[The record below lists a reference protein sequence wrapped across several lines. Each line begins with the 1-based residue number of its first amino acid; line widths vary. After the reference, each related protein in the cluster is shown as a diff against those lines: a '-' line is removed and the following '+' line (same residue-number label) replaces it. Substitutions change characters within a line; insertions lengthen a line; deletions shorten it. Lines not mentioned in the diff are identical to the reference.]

1 MVFIIA
7 RRNNKIT
14 MSHQSS
20 NQSRSKNGNDFEAY
34 FTQMTGIKKMKKK
47 DKPTFTNI
55 HGIEQLIDFDFSTI
69 INGEKIYID
78 VTTTYR
84 SDRQKQKAYNAM
96 MMKTKLNEDCKF
108 YMVIKSLTENGKK
121 KTVNLLEGMD
131 HVIEIGEFIKLL

>member
-1 MVFIIA
+1 
-7 RRNNKIT
+7 

-20 NQSRSKNGNDFEAY
+20 NQSRSKNGNDFEKV
-34 FTQMTGIKKMKKK
+34 FTELTGIKKMKKK
-47 DKPTFTNI
+47 DKPRFTNI
-55 HGIEQLIDFDFSTI
+55 HGLQQLIDFDFSTE
-69 INGEKIYID
+69 INGTKVFID

-96 MMKTKLNEDCKF
+96 MMKTKLNMDCKF

-131 HVIEIGEFIKLL
+131 HVIEIGEFVKLLK

>member
-1 MVFIIA
+1 
-7 RRNNKIT
+7 

-20 NQSRSKNGNDFEAY
+20 NQSRSKNGNDFEKV
-34 FTQMTGIKKMKKK
+34 FTELTGIKKMKKK
-47 DKPTFTNI
+47 DKPKFTNI
-55 HGIEQLIDFDFSTI
+55 HGLQQLIDFDFSTE
-69 INGEKIYID
+69 INGTKVFID

-96 MMKTKLNEDCKF
+96 MMKTKLNMDCKF

-131 HVIEIGEFIKLL
+131 HVIEIDEFIKLL

>member
-1 MVFIIA
+1 
-7 RRNNKIT
+7 

-20 NQSRSKNGNDFEAY
+20 NQSRSKNGNDFESY

-47 DKPTFTNI
+47 DKPRFTNI

-84 SDRQKQKAYNAM
+84 SDRQKQKAYNAL
-96 MMKTKLNEDCKF
+96 MMKTKLNMDCKF
-108 YMVIKSLTENGKK
+108 YMVIKSLTENGKE

-131 HVIEIGEFIKLL
+131 HVIEIDEFIKLL

>member
-1 MVFIIA
+1 
-7 RRNNKIT
+7 

-20 NQSRSKNGNDFEAY
+20 NQSRSKNGNDFEKV

-47 DKPTFTNI
+47 DKPRFTNI

-96 MMKTKLNEDCKF
+96 MMKTKLNEECKF

-131 HVIEIGEFIKLL
+131 HVIEINEFIKLL

>member
-1 MVFIIA
+1 
-7 RRNNKIT
+7 

-20 NQSRSKNGNDFEAY
+20 NQSRSQNGNDFEKV
-34 FTQMTGIKKMKKK
+34 FTELTGIKKMKKK
-47 DKPTFTNI
+47 DKPKFTNI
-55 HGIEQLIDFDFSTI
+55 HGLEQLIDFDFSTI
-69 INGEKIYID
+69 INGVNVYID

-96 MMKTKLNEDCKF
+96 MMKTKLNMDCKF

-131 HVIEIGEFIKLL
+131 HVIEIGEFVKLLQG

>member
-1 MVFIIA
+1 
-7 RRNNKIT
+7 

-20 NQSRSKNGNDFEAY
+20 NQSRSQNGNDFEKV
-34 FTQMTGIKKMKKK
+34 FTELTGIKKMKKK

-55 HGIEQLIDFDFSTI
+55 HGLEQLIDFDFSTE
-69 INGEKIYID
+69 INGTKVFID

-96 MMKTKLNEDCKF
+96 MMKTKLNMDCKF

-131 HVIEIGEFIKLL
+131 HVVEINDFIKLLQG

>member
-1 MVFIIA
+1 M
-7 RRNNKIT
+7 N
-14 MSHQSS
+14 HQSS
-20 NQSRSKNGNDFEAY
+20 NQSRSKNGNDFEKV

-47 DKPTFTNI
+47 DKPRFTNI
-55 HGIEQLIDFDFSTI
+55 HGLEQLIDFDFSTI

-96 MMKTKLNEDCKF
+96 MMKTKLNEECKF

-131 HVIEIGEFIKLL
+131 HVIEINEFIKLL

>member
-1 MVFIIA
+1 
-7 RRNNKIT
+7 

-20 NQSRSKNGNDFEAY
+20 NQSRSKNGNDFEKV
-34 FTQMTGIKKMKKK
+34 FTELTGIKKMKKK
-47 DKPTFTNI
+47 DKPRFTNI
-55 HGIEQLIDFDFSTI
+55 HGLEQLIDFDFSTE
-69 INGEKIYID
+69 INGTKVFID

-96 MMKTKLNEDCKF
+96 MMKTKLNMDCKF

-131 HVIEIGEFIKLL
+131 KVMDIDEFMKLLKKG

>member
-1 MVFIIA
+1 
-7 RRNNKIT
+7 
-14 MSHQSS
+14 MSHKSS
-20 NQSRSKNGNDFEAY
+20 NQSRSKNGNDFEKV
-34 FTQMTGIKKMKKK
+34 FTELTGIKKMKKK
-47 DKPTFTNI
+47 DKPKFTNI
-55 HGIEQLIDFDFSTI
+55 HGLEQLIDFDFSTE
-69 INGEKIYID
+69 INGTKVYID

-96 MMKTKLNEDCKF
+96 MMKTKLNMDCKF

>member
-1 MVFIIA
+1 
-7 RRNNKIT
+7 

-20 NQSRSKNGNDFEAY
+20 NQSRSKNGNDFEKV
-34 FTQMTGIKKMKKK
+34 FTELTGIKKMKKK
-47 DKPTFTNI
+47 DKPRFTNI
-55 HGIEQLIDFDFSTI
+55 HGLEQLIDFDFSTE
-69 INGEKIYID
+69 INGTKVFID

-96 MMKTKLNEDCKF
+96 MMKTKLNMDCKF

-131 HVIEIGEFIKLL
+131 HVIEIGEFVKLLK

>member
-1 MVFIIA
+1 
-7 RRNNKIT
+7 

-20 NQSRSKNGNDFEAY
+20 NQSRSKNGNDFEKV

-47 DKPTFTNI
+47 DKPRFTNI

-69 INGEKIYID
+69 INGVKVYID

-96 MMKTKLNEDCKF
+96 MMKTKLNEECKF

-131 HVIEIGEFIKLL
+131 HVIEIDEFIKLL

>member
-1 MVFIIA
+1 
-7 RRNNKIT
+7 

-20 NQSRSKNGNDFEAY
+20 NQSRSKNGNDFEKV

-47 DKPTFTNI
+47 DKPRFTNI

-96 MMKTKLNEDCKF
+96 MMKTKLNEECKF

-131 HVIEIGEFIKLL
+131 HVIEIDEFIKLITKDNENN

>member
-1 MVFIIA
+1 
-7 RRNNKIT
+7 

-20 NQSRSKNGNDFEAY
+20 NQSRSQNGNDFEKV
-34 FTQMTGIKKMKKK
+34 FTELTGIKKMKKK
-47 DKPTFTNI
+47 DKPKFTNI
-55 HGIEQLIDFDFSTI
+55 HGLEQLIDFDFSTI
-69 INGEKIYID
+69 INGVNVYID

-96 MMKTKLNEDCKF
+96 MMKTKLNMDCKF

-131 HVIEIGEFIKLL
+131 HVIEIDEFIKLIQ

>member
-1 MVFIIA
+1 
-7 RRNNKIT
+7 

-20 NQSRSKNGNDFEAY
+20 NQSRSKNGNDFETY
-34 FTQMTGIKKMKKK
+34 FTELTGIKKMKKK
-47 DKPTFTNI
+47 DKPKFTNI
-55 HGIEQLIDFDFSTI
+55 HGLEQLIDFDFSTI
-69 INGEKIYID
+69 INGVNVYID

-96 MMKTKLNEDCKF
+96 MMKTKLNMDCKF

-131 HVIEIGEFIKLL
+131 HVIEIGEFIKLLQG

>member
-1 MVFIIA
+1 
-7 RRNNKIT
+7 

-20 NQSRSKNGNDFEAY
+20 NQSRSKNGNDFEKV
-34 FTQMTGIKKMKKK
+34 FTELTGIKKMKKK
-47 DKPTFTNI
+47 DKPKFTNI
-55 HGIEQLIDFDFSTI
+55 HGLQQLIDFDFSTE
-69 INGEKIYID
+69 INGTKVFID

-96 MMKTKLNEDCKF
+96 MMKTKLNMDCKF

-131 HVIEIGEFIKLL
+131 KVMDIDEFMMLLKKG

>member
-1 MVFIIA
+1 
-7 RRNNKIT
+7 

-20 NQSRSKNGNDFEAY
+20 NQSRSKNGNDFEKV

-47 DKPTFTNI
+47 DKPRFTNI
-55 HGIEQLIDFDFSTI
+55 HGIEQLIDFDFLTI
-69 INGEKIYID
+69 IDGEKIYID

-96 MMKTKLNEDCKF
+96 MMKTKLNEECKF

-131 HVIEIGEFIKLL
+131 HVIEIDEFIKLL

>member
-1 MVFIIA
+1 
-7 RRNNKIT
+7 

-20 NQSRSKNGNDFEAY
+20 NQSRSQNGNDFEKV
-34 FTQMTGIKKMKKK
+34 FTELTGIKKMKKK
-47 DKPTFTNI
+47 DKPKFTNI
-55 HGIEQLIDFDFSTI
+55 HGIEQLIDFDFSTE
-69 INGEKIYID
+69 INGTKEFID

-96 MMKTKLNEDCKF
+96 MMKTKLNMDCKF

-131 HVIEIGEFIKLL
+131 HVVEINDFIKLLQG

>member
-1 MVFIIA
+1 
-7 RRNNKIT
+7 

-20 NQSRSKNGNDFEAY
+20 NQSRSQNGNDFEKV
-34 FTQMTGIKKMKKK
+34 FTQLTGIKKMKKK
-47 DKPTFTNI
+47 DKPRFTNI
-55 HGIEQLIDFDFSTI
+55 HGLEQLIDFDFSTT
-69 INGEKIYID
+69 INGVKVYID

-96 MMKTKLNEDCKF
+96 MMKTKLNEECKF

-131 HVIEIGEFIKLL
+131 HVIEIDEFIKLL

>member
-1 MVFIIA
+1 
-7 RRNNKIT
+7 

-20 NQSRSKNGNDFEAY
+20 NQSRSQNGNDFEKV
-34 FTQMTGIKKMKKK
+34 FTELTGIKKMKKK
-47 DKPTFTNI
+47 DKPKFTNI
-55 HGIEQLIDFDFSTI
+55 HGLEQLIDFDFTTI
-69 INGEKIYID
+69 INGVNVYID

-96 MMKTKLNEDCKF
+96 MMKTKLNMDCKF

-131 HVIEIGEFIKLL
+131 HVIEIDEFIKLIQ

>member
-1 MVFIIA
+1 
-7 RRNNKIT
+7 
-14 MSHQSS
+14 
-20 NQSRSKNGNDFEAY
+20 
-34 FTQMTGIKKMKKK
+34 MTGIKKMKKK
-47 DKPTFTNI
+47 DKPRFTNI

-96 MMKTKLNEDCKF
+96 MMKTKLNEECKF

-131 HVIEIGEFIKLL
+131 HVVEINDFIKLL

>member
-1 MVFIIA
+1 
-7 RRNNKIT
+7 

-20 NQSRSKNGNDFEAY
+20 NQSRSKNGNDFEKV

-47 DKPTFTNI
+47 DKPRFTNI
-55 HGIEQLIDFDFSTI
+55 HGIEQLIDFDFSTV

-96 MMKTKLNEDCKF
+96 MMKTKLNEECKF

-131 HVIEIGEFIKLL
+131 HVIEIDEFIKLL

>member
-1 MVFIIA
+1 
-7 RRNNKIT
+7 

-20 NQSRSKNGNDFEAY
+20 NQSRSKNGNDFENV

-47 DKPTFTNI
+47 DKPRFTNI

-131 HVIEIGEFIKLL
+131 YVIEIDEFIKLL

>member
-1 MVFIIA
+1 
-7 RRNNKIT
+7 
-14 MSHQSS
+14 
-20 NQSRSKNGNDFEAY
+20 
-34 FTQMTGIKKMKKK
+34 MKKK

-55 HGIEQLIDFDFSTI
+55 HGLEQLIDFDFSTE
-69 INGEKIYID
+69 INGTKVFID

-96 MMKTKLNEDCKF
+96 MMKTKLNMDCKF

-131 HVIEIGEFIKLL
+131 HVIEIGDFIKLIQ

>member
-1 MVFIIA
+1 
-7 RRNNKIT
+7 

-20 NQSRSKNGNDFEAY
+20 NQSRSKNGNDFEKV
-34 FTQMTGIKKMKKK
+34 FTELTGIKKMKKK
-47 DKPTFTNI
+47 DKPKFTNI
-55 HGIEQLIDFDFSTI
+55 HGLEQLIDFDFSTE
-69 INGEKIYID
+69 INGTKVFID

-96 MMKTKLNEDCKF
+96 MMKTKLNMDCKF

-131 HVIEIGEFIKLL
+131 HVVEINDFIKLLQG

>member
-1 MVFIIA
+1 
-7 RRNNKIT
+7 

-20 NQSRSKNGNDFEAY
+20 NQSRSKNGNDFESY

-47 DKPTFTNI
+47 DKPRFTNI

-96 MMKTKLNEDCKF
+96 MMKTKLNEECKF

-131 HVIEIGEFIKLL
+131 HVIEIDEFIKLIK

>member
-1 MVFIIA
+1 
-7 RRNNKIT
+7 

-20 NQSRSKNGNDFEAY
+20 NQSRSKNGNDCEKV
-34 FTQMTGIKKMKKK
+34 FTELTGIKKMKKK
-47 DKPTFTNI
+47 DKPRFTNI
-55 HGIEQLIDFDFSTI
+55 HGLQQLIDFDFSTE
-69 INGEKIYID
+69 INGTKVFID

-96 MMKTKLNEDCKF
+96 MMKTKLNMDCKF

-131 HVIEIGEFIKLL
+131 HVIEIDEFIKLLQG

>member
-1 MVFIIA
+1 
-7 RRNNKIT
+7 

-20 NQSRSKNGNDFEAY
+20 NQSRSKNGNDFEKV
-34 FTQMTGIKKMKKK
+34 FTELTGIKKMKKK
-47 DKPTFTNI
+47 DKPRFTNI
-55 HGIEQLIDFDFSTI
+55 HGLEQLIDFDFSTE
-69 INGEKIYID
+69 INGTKVFID

-96 MMKTKLNEDCKF
+96 MMKTKLNMDCKF

-131 HVIEIGEFIKLL
+131 HVIEIDEFIKLLQG

>member
-1 MVFIIA
+1 
-7 RRNNKIT
+7 

-20 NQSRSKNGNDFEAY
+20 NQSRSKNGNDFEKV
-34 FTQMTGIKKMKKK
+34 FTQTTGIKKMKKK
-47 DKPTFTNI
+47 DKPRFTNI

-96 MMKTKLNEDCKF
+96 MMKTKLNEECKF

-131 HVIEIGEFIKLL
+131 HVVEINDFIKLL